1 MNNFDDDNDGGYYG
15 GGCFSGECRIKM
27 HNGSSKQIKD
37 LIPKKDLIATPDGM
51 GALVKCIVMT
61 HTYN

>member
-51 GALVKCIVMT
+51 GALV
-61 HTYN
+61 